1 MSVENDE
8 NGLRRYEKEME
19 KTRLEK
25 EKNQQNLKNHK
36 IQIISELMEA
46 NKNKIINTIQ
56 KEKKYSI
63 WERIMK
69 TLGIH

>member
-1 MSVENDE
+1 
-8 NGLRRYEKEME
+8 ME